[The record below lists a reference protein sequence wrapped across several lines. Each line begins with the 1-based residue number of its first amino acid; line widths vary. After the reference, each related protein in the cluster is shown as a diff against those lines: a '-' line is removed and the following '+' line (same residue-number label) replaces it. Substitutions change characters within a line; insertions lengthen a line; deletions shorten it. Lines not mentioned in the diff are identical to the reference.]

1 MKTKRT
7 LIISAAIMALALVVT
22 LVSISAA
29 WFGDI
34 KHQETS
40 RELYVSSQRPMGEAT
55 IDLSSAESLN
65 DGTADLVP
73 AKAVNGWLL
82 GGGTPTTGAALQ
94 TANVGN
100 GIQTAATVVPIF
112 FPFSYGGTA
121 DSGVADGKKAIKI
134 YINTAYIKVGDNADD
149 SVNYL
154 DDFYIT
160 LKVVKNVHKE
170 TTIVGNE
177 EHTEIVYQDVT
188 SATAAKSGDT
198 VTFTGLVSG
207 DDSIYFINDVDDKS
221 LYILLPPDSETY
233 SVKVEISY
241 NYLDEELNHATVNKT
256 IVFGVHIQVIERD
269 DLVDAVYDLL

>member
-22 LVSISAA
+22 IVSVSAA

-40 RELYVSSQRPMGEAT
+40 RQLYVSSQRPMGEAS

-82 GGGTPTTGAALQ
+82 GGGTPLTGATLQ

-100 GIQTAATVVPIF
+100 GIQTAATVAPIF

-121 DSGVADGKKAIKI
+121 DSGVSDGKKAIRI
-134 YINTAYIKVGDNADD
+134 YIDTAYIKVGNNADD

-160 LKVVKNVHKE
+160 FTVVKNVVKNPD
-170 TTIVGNE
+170 TGAIT
-177 EHTEIVYQDVT
+177 YSAVT

-198 VTFTGLVSG
+198 VAFTGLVSG
-207 DDSIYFINDVDDKS
+207 DETIYFKNDVEGRI
-221 LYILLPPDSETY
+221 LYLLVPPDVDTY

-241 NYLDEELNHATVNKT
+241 NYLDEELNHATVN
-256 IVFGVHIQVIERD
+256 I
-269 DLVDAVYDLL
+269 